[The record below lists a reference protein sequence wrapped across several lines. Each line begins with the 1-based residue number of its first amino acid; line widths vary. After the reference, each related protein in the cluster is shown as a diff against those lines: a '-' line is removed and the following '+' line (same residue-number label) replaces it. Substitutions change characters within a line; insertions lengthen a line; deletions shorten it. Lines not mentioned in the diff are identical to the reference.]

1 MMDLNAVLETLKK
14 RMEVKTTAIQDLKDD
29 IELKQMEIRETE
41 DMLALLESLTSQL
54 LEDRDALLDSY
65 NDLLNKARKRK
76 VMSFMPAGINE
87 FKTRTSDIDI
97 EQTEEKAKRIIEKE
111 EAILRSYDLSEK
123 VNRLRYKIR
132 KTDTEEQE
140 YMDSLN
146 ELSKIN
152 ELLDK
157 LDNE

>member
-65 NDLLNKARKRK
+65 NDLLSKARKRK

-87 FKTRTSDIDI
+87 FRTRTSDIDI
-97 EQTEEKAKRIIEKE
+97 EQTEEKARKIIEKE
-111 EAILRSYDLSEK
+111 EAILRSYDLSDK

>member
-87 FKTRTSDIDI
+87 FRTRTSDVNI
-97 EQTEEKAKRIIEKE
+97 EQTEEKARKIIEKE

>member
-87 FKTRTSDIDI
+87 FRARTSDIDI
-97 EQTEEKAKRIIEKE
+97 EQTEEKARKIIEKE

-146 ELSKIN
+146 ELSRIN

>member
-54 LEDRDALLDSY
+54 LEDRDTLLDSY

-87 FKTRTSDIDI
+87 FRTRTSDIDI
-97 EQTEEKAKRIIEKE
+97 EQTEEKARKIIEKE

-146 ELSKIN
+146 ELSRIN

>member
-87 FKTRTSDIDI
+87 FRTRTSDIDI
-97 EQTEEKAKRIIEKE
+97 EQTEEKARKIIEKE

-146 ELSKIN
+146 ELSRIN

>member
-65 NDLLNKARKRK
+65 NDLLSKARKRK

-87 FKTRTSDIDI
+87 FRTRTSDIDI
-97 EQTEEKAKRIIEKE
+97 EQTEEKARKIIEKE

>member
-87 FKTRTSDIDI
+87 FRTRTSDIDI
-97 EQTEEKAKRIIEKE
+97 EQTEEKARKIIEKE

-140 YMDSLN
+140 YIDSLN
-146 ELSKIN
+146 ELSRIN

>member
-54 LEDRDALLDSY
+54 LEDRDTLLDSY

-87 FKTRTSDIDI
+87 FRTRTNDIDI
-97 EQTEEKAKRIIEKE
+97 EQTEEKARKIIEKE

-146 ELSKIN
+146 ELSRIN

>member
-1 MMDLNAVLETLKK
+1 
-14 RMEVKTTAIQDLKDD
+14 
-29 IELKQMEIRETE
+29 
-41 DMLALLESLTSQL
+41 
-54 LEDRDALLDSY
+54 
-65 NDLLNKARKRK
+65 
-76 VMSFMPAGINE
+76 MSFMPAGINE
-87 FKTRTSDIDI
+87 FRTRTSDIDI
-97 EQTEEKAKRIIEKE
+97 EQTEEKARKIIEKE

>member
-87 FKTRTSDIDI
+87 FRTRTSDIDI
-97 EQTEEKAKRIIEKE
+97 EQTEEKARKIIEKE

>member
-65 NDLLNKARKRK
+65 NDLLSKARKRK

-87 FKTRTSDIDI
+87 FRTRTSDIDI

>member
-65 NDLLNKARKRK
+65 NDLLSKARKRK

-87 FKTRTSDIDI
+87 FRTRTSDIDI
-97 EQTEEKAKRIIEKE
+97 EQTEEKARKIIEKE

-146 ELSKIN
+146 ELSRIN

>member
-1 MMDLNAVLETLKK
+1 M
-14 RMEVKTTAIQDLKDD
+14 
-29 IELKQMEIRETE
+29 
-41 DMLALLESLTSQL
+41 
-54 LEDRDALLDSY
+54 DSY

-87 FKTRTSDIDI
+87 FRTRTSDIDI
-97 EQTEEKAKRIIEKE
+97 EQTEEKARKIIEKE

-146 ELSKIN
+146 ELSRIN

>member
-1 MMDLNAVLETLKK
+1 
-14 RMEVKTTAIQDLKDD
+14 MEVKTTAIQDLKDD

-87 FKTRTSDIDI
+87 FRTRTSDIDI
-97 EQTEEKAKRIIEKE
+97 EQTEEKARKIIEKE

-146 ELSKIN
+146 ELSRIN

>member
-54 LEDRDALLDSY
+54 LEDRDVLLDSY

-87 FKTRTSDIDI
+87 FRTRTSDIDI
-97 EQTEEKAKRIIEKE
+97 EQTEEKARKIIEKE

>member
-65 NDLLNKARKRK
+65 NDLLSKARKRK

-87 FKTRTSDIDI
+87 FRTKTSDIDI
-97 EQTEEKAKRIIEKE
+97 EQTEEKARKIIEKE

>member
-87 FKTRTSDIDI
+87 FRTRTSDIDI
-97 EQTEEKAKRIIEKE
+97 EQTEEKARKIIEKE

-140 YMDSLN
+140 YIDSLN

>member
-1 MMDLNAVLETLKK
+1 MMDLNAVLETLKE

-65 NDLLNKARKRK
+65 NDLLSKARKRK

-87 FKTRTSDIDI
+87 FRTRTSDIDI
-97 EQTEEKAKRIIEKE
+97 EQTEEKARKIIEKE
-111 EAILRSYDLSEK
+111 EAILRSYDLSDK

-146 ELSKIN
+146 ELSRIN